1 MIVSVFSKER
11 QGKQLH
17 QDQEE
22 FTGLYKKRRK
32 RHYTQTQD
40 QDQEQDRTSFPFLT
54 YHQMRAGKT
63 KQSSEVRIS
72 THTGI

>member
-22 FTGLYKKRRK
+22 FTGRRPYKKRRK

-40 QDQEQDRTSFPFLT
+40 QEQEQDRTSFLFLT
-54 YHQMRAGKT
+54 YHQMKDRAGKT
-63 KQSSEVRIS
+63 SPLLGSQNL
-72 THTGI
+72 